1 MQIGVRPLD
10 SWHGHELAASNTGH
24 FFFFDILLPLYRDLF
39 LLDMKI
45 PPEYAEF
52 SFYSVYSRGS
62 ISC

>member
-1 MQIGVRPLD
+1 MQIGVRMLD
-10 SWHGHELAASNTGH
+10 SWHGCELAASNTGY
-24 FFFFDILLPLYRDLF
+24 FFDILLPLYRDLF